1 MWRLG
6 WGSAVSVR
14 DHGGNLEQARAT
26 YGGVDWI
33 DLSTGINRVP
43 YPVPALSAEAFSALP
58 TQAAM
63 AGLLQAGLFPARM
76 PFSQAR
82 RAALSPW
89 RKQRALP
96 VFPM

>member
-58 TQAAM
+58 TDCYSSSRRRKSHAM
-63 AGLLQAGLFPARM
+63 MMLKP
-76 PFSQAR
+76 
-82 RAALSPW
+82 
-89 RKQRALP
+89 
-96 VFPM
+96 